1 MLSKEI
7 ERTLDRTYRM
17 ARAKRHEFLTVEHIL
32 YAVVLDDWGR
42 QIIEACGGDPTRLR
56 HSLGDF
62 FEDYIPKVPR
72 GVEIYPKP
80 TEAFQ
85 RVIDRAVQ
93 HVRSAEKPYAD
104 AGDILASLMLEE
116 ESYAVYF
123 LHQEGISRIDVLEY
137 ISHGVTREDEE
148 EEYEHPEE
156 APRRRRRRDPLE
168 TFTVNLVEK
177 ARKGEIDPLVG
188 RQTELARIIHI
199 LARRR
204 KHNVVLV
211 GDPGV
216 GKTAIVEGLAL
227 KIASGDVPEVLKDA
241 QIYALDMGALV
252 AGTRYR
258 GDFEERL
265 KATIK
270 ALKKLKKVILFID
283 EIHTVVGA
291 GSASGTTLDASNI
304 LKPVLTEGKI
314 RCIGATTFEEYKNYF
329 EKDRALSRRFQKVE
343 VKEPTVEETV
353 KILRGLRQY
362 YEKYHRVR
370 YSDAVLRAAAELSA
384 RYINDRFLPDKA
396 IDVIDEVGAYV
407 KLRAD
412 RKVVT
417 LRDVEDTVARMAM
430 IPPRSVSSQDTERLK
445 NLEAQ
450 LKSVVFGQDE
460 AIEKVATA
468 IKRAKA
474 GLGSPTR
481 PIGCFLFVGPTGVGK
496 TELAKQLA
504 QIMGIKF
511 IRFDMSEYMEKHS
524 VSRLIGAPPGYVG
537 FDQGGL
543 LTDEIRKNPHCVL
556 LLDEIEKAH
565 PDIFNVLLQ
574 VMDYATL
581 TDNTGR
587 KADFRNVVLIMTS
600 NVGAREADRGVIGFG
615 DRTEDARAK
624 CLEAVQKVFSPEF
637 RNRLDAIVSF
647 HSLSKETMLRIVDKF
662 IREVQDQLQE
672 RKVKLT
678 VTDEVRDY
686 LAEKGFDPK
695 YGARPLAR
703 VIEKT
708 LKDPLA
714 EEILFGAFKGGG
726 SVVAEL
732 KDGKVS
738 FRVES

>member
-1 MLSKEI
+1 MLSREI
-7 ERTLDRTYRM
+7 ERHLNRIYQI
-17 ARAKRHEFLTVEHIL
+17 ARGKRHEYLTVEHIL
-32 YAVVLDDWGR
+32 YAITWDRWGR
-42 QIIEACGGDPTRLR
+42 EIIEACGGNVERLR
-56 HSLGDF
+56 RNLENFMSH
-62 FEDYIPKVPR
+62 YIPRVSHR
-72 GVEIYPKP
+72 GEAYPKP

-85 RVIDRAVQ
+85 RVLDRAVE
-93 HVRSAEKPYAD
+93 HVRSAEKPQAD
-104 AGDILASLMLEE
+104 AGDVLASLMLED

-123 LHQEGISRIDVLEY
+123 LNQEGISRLDVLEY
-137 ISHGVTREDEE
+137 ISHGVTKEDEQ
-148 EEYEHPEE
+148 EYEHPEE
-156 APRRRRRRDPLE
+156 ETTRRRRRDPLE
-168 TFTVNLVEK
+168 QFTVNLVEK

-188 RQTELARIIHI
+188 RQTELERIIHI

-227 KIASGDVPEVLKDA
+227 KIAREEVPAILRDA
-241 QIYALDMGALV
+241 QVYALDMGALV

-270 ALKKLKKVILFID
+270 ALKKKKNVILFID

-329 EKDRALSRRFQKVE
+329 EKDRALSRRFQKIE
-343 VKEPTVEETV
+343 VKEPSVEDTV
-353 KILRGLRQY
+353 KILKGLRDY
-362 YEKYHRVR
+362 YQDFHGVR

-396 IDVIDEVGAYV
+396 IDVIDEVGAFV
-407 KLRAD
+407 KLREG

-417 LRDVEDTVARMAM
+417 VKDVEDTVARIAM
-430 IPPRSVSSQDTERLK
+430 VPPRSVNSQDTDRLR
-445 NLEAQ
+445 NLEAE
-450 LKSVVFGQDE
+450 LKSLVFGQDD
-460 AIEKVATA
+460 AIEKVVSA

-504 QIMGIKF
+504 QILGIKF

-543 LTDEIRKNPHCVL
+543 LTDEIRRNPHSVL

-587 KADFRNVVLIMTS
+587 KADFRNVILIMTS

-615 DRTEDARAK
+615 DRQEDARAK

-647 HSLSKETMLRIVDKF
+647 SGLSKETMLKIVDKF
-662 IREVQDQLQE
+662 IREIQEQLKE
-672 RKVKLT
+672 KRVILK
-678 VTDEVRDY
+678 VTDALREH

-714 EEILFGAFKGGG
+714 EEILFGPLRTGGE
-726 SVVAEL
+726 VVADL
-732 KDGKVS
+732 KDGRVTFSVVS
-738 FRVES
+738 